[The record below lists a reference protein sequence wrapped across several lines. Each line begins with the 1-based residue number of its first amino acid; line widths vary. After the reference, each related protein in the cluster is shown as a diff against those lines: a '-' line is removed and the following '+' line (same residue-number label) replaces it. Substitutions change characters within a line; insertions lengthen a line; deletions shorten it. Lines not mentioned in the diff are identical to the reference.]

1 MLTVFRQNALTLDAV
16 YDYDPLSGSYAFSP
30 IKGVSGGGNVE
41 NSRHST
47 SLSRPRPLRAAALWQ
62 FGGYAQNNASNGAY
76 QFQIGADIPISV
88 ESHLIKLKLNGA
100 VVTVNSRPPRESTR
114 AEASS
119 LEASHAKHAKSV
131 LRFLGSRDREH
142 R

>member
-30 IKGVSGGGNVE
+30 IKGVSGGGGNAE

-47 SLSRPRPLRAAALWQ
+47 SLNRPWPLRAAALWQ

-88 ESHLIKLKLNGA
+88 KSYLIKLKLNGA
-100 VVTVNSRPPRESTR
+100 VVTVNSRPPRKYPRRGLIAGGVPCQTCQIRSPI
-114 AEASS
+114 SGIS
-119 LEASHAKHAKSV
+119 
-131 LRFLGSRDREH
+131 
-142 R
+142 

>member
-100 VVTVNSRPPRESTR
+100 VVTVNSRAPR

-131 LRFLGSRDREH
+131 LRFLGFRDREH